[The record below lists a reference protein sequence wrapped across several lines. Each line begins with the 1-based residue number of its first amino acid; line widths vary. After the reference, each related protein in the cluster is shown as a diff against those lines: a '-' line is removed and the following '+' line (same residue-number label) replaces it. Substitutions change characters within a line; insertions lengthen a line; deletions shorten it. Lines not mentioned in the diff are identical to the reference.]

1 MSGSRSKP
9 PLWRKA
15 VKLLVRLV
23 RGAPFAHAYAWTPGL
38 SLVKPAGGDDLG
50 EIVYRGRRVGTLL
63 HPEVLAKGA
72 GEEIFVIGSGPSV
85 KETRV
90 GDTGP
95 STAILLNGAMSLI
108 GKEIGTPLAVAVED
122 ERFVWR
128 HFDLMRAKIDAGTLC
143 LFSVGVI
150 RAICELDRSW
160 LADRRIILID
170 DIRKP
175 YRARRRGAT
184 ELAGIASATVSDDGL
199 AGFSNDPSFGVFQGG
214 SVAISAIQ
222 FAAYCR
228 PRTIGLFGI
237 DISNADRPRFYE
249 KAGDT
254 AKSGIAGAEER
265 IVRHILLAREVCLR
279 RGTEVANYSPV
290 SVLRGTDVGYDP
302 RFAAATG

>member
-23 RGAPFAHAYAWTPGL
+23 RGASFAHAYAWTPGL
-38 SLVKPAGGDDLG
+38 SLAKPEGSEDIG
-50 EIVYRGRRVGTLL
+50 EIVYRGRAVGGLL
-63 HPEVLAKGA
+63 HPDVLTKRAGA
-72 GEEIFVIGSGPSV
+72 EIFVIGSGPSV
-85 KETRV
+85 MQTRV
-90 GDTGP
+90 ADTDP
-95 STAILLNGAMSLI
+95 STAILLNGAMNLI

-128 HFDLMRAKIDAGTLC
+128 HFDLMRAKIDADTLC

-150 RAICELDRSW
+150 RAICEIDRSW
-160 LADRRIILID
+160 LADKRIILID

-175 YRARRRGAT
+175 CGARRRSTA
-184 ELAGIASATVSDDGL
+184 ELAGIACATLSDDGI
-199 AGFSNDPSFGVFQGG
+199 AGFSDDPSVGVFQGG

-222 FAAYCR
+222 FAAWCR

-254 AKSGIAGAEER
+254 AKSGIAGAEAR
-265 IVRHILLAREVCLR
+265 IVGHVLLAHAICHR
-279 RGTEVANYSPV
+279 RGIELVNYSPV
-290 SVLRGTDVGYDP
+290 SALRGTAVGYDP
-302 RFAAATG
+302 RFAVTTG

>member
-15 VKLLVRLV
+15 VKLLVRPV
-23 RGAPFAHAYAWTPGL
+23 RGPSFAHAYAWTPGL
-38 SLVKPAGGDDLG
+38 SLVKPAGGGDVG
-50 EIVYRGRRVGTLL
+50 AIVYWGSRVGTLL
-63 HPEVLAKGA
+63 HPEVLAKRAGA
-72 GEEIFVIGSGPSV
+72 EIFVIGSGPSV
-85 KETRV
+85 TQTRV
-90 GDTGP
+90 ENTGP
-95 STAILLNGAMSLI
+95 STAILLNGAISLI
-108 GKEIGTPLAVAVED
+108 GREIGTPLAVAVED

-128 HFDLMRAKIDAGTLC
+128 HFDLMRAKIEADTLC

-150 RAICELDRSW
+150 RAICELDHAW

-175 YRARRRGAT
+175 YRVRRRSIA
-184 ELAGIASATVSDDGL
+184 ELAGIACATLSDDGV
-199 AGFSNDPSFGVFQGG
+199 AGFSSDPSFGVFQGG
-214 SVAISAIQ
+214 SVAISVIQ

-228 PRTIGLFGI
+228 PRTIGLFGV

-265 IVRHILLAREVCLR
+265 IVRHILLAHEVCR
-279 RGTEVANYSPV
+279 RKGIDLVNYSPV
-290 SVLRGTDVGYDP
+290 SALRGTAIGFDP
-302 RFAAATG
+302 RFLVAG